1 MEKSKIK
8 HEEKIKIKNKSIKKR
23 IIRNILI
30 AVITIFIILVV
41 GIIGSTYFLNK
52 KNSKTNLVINNNNV
66 TSRLKEDLIIEDD
79 TTYVSMKDIKNFF
92 DKYITQDEETGYI
105 VTTSDKKTGTMQ
117 LDNTVIDINGS
128 SKKISKAPTKINDKI
143 YLPISELKDIYDIE
157 LTYNS
162 DSNTVI
168 IDSLNKKLVKA
179 YATKNIVL
187 RTKPSLISK
196 FVERVDKDSVVVI
209 ASDDS
214 SGWTKIRTES
224 GHIGYVKTNKLA
236 NYVNVRDEMKEE
248 KQVQGKVSI
257 AWDYFSKQG
266 KAPDRSNSVYEG
278 VNVVSPAFIYIDQN
292 GKLQTN
298 IGDSGK
304 AYIEWAHNRGYK
316 VWPIISNNE
325 YQEGMMDA
333 TSNLLNNYQ
342 SRVNFEEQIAKLC
355 IQYGFDGINVDFE
368 NMYEK
373 DKDVYSRFI
382 IELTPRLKEV
392 GLVTSVDVT
401 APDGSPTWS
410 LCFDRNVIGDVADYI
425 VFMAYDQYSTGSKK
439 SGTTAG
445 YNWIETSLKKFITT
459 EEITPEKII
468 LALPLYTRIWTE
480 NSSGEVIKMDT
491 VNIGNIDKALPSGV
505 QKNWDDDLKQ
515 YYVEYKDNNNVKKI
529 WIEDIKSLTAKLGLV
544 TNYKLGG
551 TGIWELDRGTDEVY
565 HLFQDYL
572 DNN

>member
-1 MEKSKIK
+1 MEKSKVK
-8 HEEKIKIKNKSIKKR
+8 HEEKVKIKNTSSKKR

-30 AVITIFIILVV
+30 TIITIFILLLV

-66 TSRLKEDLIIEDD
+66 TSRLKEDIVIEDD
-79 TTYVSMKDIKNFF
+79 ITYVSMKDIKNFF

-117 LDNTVIDINGS
+117 LDNAIIDINGS

-214 SGWTKIRTES
+214 NGWTKIRSES
-224 GHIGYVKTNKLA
+224 GHIGYVKTSKLA

-304 AYIEWAHNRGYK
+304 AYIEWAHNKGYK

-333 TSNLLNNYQ
+333 TSTLLNNYE
-342 SRVNFEEQIAKLC
+342 SRVNFEEQIVKLC

-468 LALPLYTRIWTE
+468 LALPLYTRLWTE

-491 VNIGNIDKALPSGV
+491 LNIGNIDKALPSGV

-515 YYVEYKDNNNVKKI
+515 YYVEYKDNNNIKKI